1 MGGASLNC
9 INFVIPMNPCPCGY
23 YPDKRCT
30 CSQTQIR
37 RYLGRISGP
46 VLDRMDL
53 CVEVPGMER
62 EKLFCQERGESSA
75 SMRSRIQRAREMQ
88 EKRFGSRLRFNGE
101 MGVGEIRAY
110 CRLSREGEVR
120 LQQAAEIFSMSL
132 RACHKVLRTAR
143 TIADLAGEEELS
155 AYHISEAVYYR
166 QSASAY
172 WERMME

>member
-1 MGGASLNC
+1 
-9 INFVIPMNPCPCGY
+9 
-23 YPDKRCT
+23 
-30 CSQTQIR
+30 
-37 RYLGRISGP
+37 
-46 VLDRMDL
+46 
-53 CVEVPGMER
+53 
-62 EKLFCQERGESSA
+62 
-75 SMRSRIQRAREMQ
+75 MQ